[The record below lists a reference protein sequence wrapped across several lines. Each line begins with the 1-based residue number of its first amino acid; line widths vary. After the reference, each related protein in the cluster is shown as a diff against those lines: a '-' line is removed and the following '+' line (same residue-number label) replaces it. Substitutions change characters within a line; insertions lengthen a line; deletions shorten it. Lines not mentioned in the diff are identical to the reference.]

1 MYSILSSDQWKTMM
15 TRKRTGDES
24 ILINTHYLSSNKAFT
39 KDLQLEVKKKKYLH
53 YNFEIF
59 FLKFPL
65 SASAPYSI

>member
-1 MYSILSSDQWKTMM
+1 MEDDDDKEENRRWEHT
-15 TRKRTGDES
+15 
-24 ILINTHYLSSNKAFT
+24 NTHYHSSNKAFT